1 VREFRS
7 LAYSTGGNYI
17 DPVYE
22 PEKRGRLVLFTGSQG
37 DKTAD
42 AVGVVMGLLTEMPVY
57 KSRTDDIKN
66 GLMLQSSAGKP
77 NFRDISENVDAL
89 IRSGYAKDPNEINYA
104 KYPQLTF
111 EDIESFYSENIK
123 GKPVTIT
130 IYGDASSFDK
140 EKLKQYGRVVE
151 LTMKDIVTE

>member
-1 VREFRS
+1 
-7 LAYSTGGNYI
+7 
-17 DPVYE
+17 
-22 PEKRGRLVLFTGSQG
+22 
-37 DKTAD
+37 
-42 AVGVVMGLLTEMPVY
+42 MPVY
-57 KSRTDDIKN
+57 KSRTEDIKN
-66 GLMLQSSAGKP
+66 GLILQSSSSKP
-77 NFRDISENVDAL
+77 NFRDLSETADAL
-89 IRSGYAKDPNEINYA
+89 VHSGYTKDPNEINYS